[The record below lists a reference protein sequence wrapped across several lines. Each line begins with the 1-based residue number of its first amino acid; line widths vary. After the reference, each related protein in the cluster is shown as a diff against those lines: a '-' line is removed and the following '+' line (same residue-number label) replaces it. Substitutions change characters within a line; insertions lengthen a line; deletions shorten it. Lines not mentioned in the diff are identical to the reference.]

1 MKFTDRSIQ
10 ALKAKKHRFEVWED
24 GVPGFGVRVS
34 PKGRK
39 SWVYLYHFNKR
50 PRRMTFGAYPQ
61 IGLAKA
67 HKFLAEAKLK
77 LAEDPPIDP
86 GAIKQKDTARARSAP
101 TVQNL
106 ADEYMEKWAKVKKKS
121 WREDER
127 ILNKHVL
134 PEWKNI
140 KVEEIKRR
148 DLILLLDD
156 IEAPIQAN
164 RVLALVRKM
173 FNFAIDRG
181 ILEVTPFTRMK
192 LPHYEVERT
201 RTLTPD
207 EIKTFWN
214 RLDQADIEKRTRLA
228 LKFLLVTSQRSTE
241 TSTAARSEI
250 DLENRLW
257 TIPGEKTKNGI
268 THIVPLSSLAI
279 EILEEVYK
287 LGGNSDCVFP
297 AKKGA
302 HKPLARGTL
311 SQAVQRNL
319 ETFDAGQ
326 FTPHDLR
333 RTASTIMKGL
343 VNPQWVEKVLN
354 HLPPKL
360 ERTYDQHDYLN
371 EKRQALDAW
380 SRKIESLL
388 FSDDAGAEVILM
400 AGHEKL

>member
-10 ALKAKKHRFEVWED
+10 AIKPENHRIEVWED
-24 GVPGFGVRVS
+24 GVPGFGLRVS

-50 PRRMTFGAYPQ
+50 PRRMTFGIYPK

-67 HKFLAEAKLK
+67 HKLLAEAKLK
-77 LAEDPPIDP
+77 LDEDPPIDP
-86 GAIKQKDTARARSAP
+86 GAIKLKDTARARLAP

-140 KVEEIKRR
+140 KVEDIKRR

-192 LPHYEVERT
+192 LPHDEAERT
-201 RTLTPD
+201 RTLDHD
-207 EIKTFWN
+207 EIKAFWN
-214 RLDQADIEKRTRLA
+214 RLDKADIEKRTRLA
-228 LKFLLVTSQRSTE
+228 LKFLLVTSQRATE
-241 TSTAARSEI
+241 TGTAERSEV
-250 DLENRLW
+250 DLKKRLW
-257 TIPGEKTKNGI
+257 TIPGNKTKNGV
-268 THIVPLSSLAI
+268 THVVPLSSLAI

-287 LGGNSDCVFP
+287 LGGDSECVFP
-297 AKKGA
+297 AKKDS
-302 HKPLARGTL
+302 HRPLARGTL
-311 SQAVQRNL
+311 AQAVQRNL
-319 ETFDAGQ
+319 DIFCIDQ

-333 RTASTIMKGL
+333 RTASTMMKGI

-380 SRKIESLL
+380 SHTLET
-388 FSDDAGAEVILM
+388 ILGGGGNVVPM
-400 AGHEKL
+400 VKLK